1 MKGFDPRASFGFE
14 ESQRYDATG
23 TRGDE
28 ERRSPFLLG
37 WQASGMRWSW
47 PWAPAASRCR

>member
-28 ERRSPFLLG
+28 EETVAFLARLP
-37 WQASGMRWSW
+37 ASGMRWSW